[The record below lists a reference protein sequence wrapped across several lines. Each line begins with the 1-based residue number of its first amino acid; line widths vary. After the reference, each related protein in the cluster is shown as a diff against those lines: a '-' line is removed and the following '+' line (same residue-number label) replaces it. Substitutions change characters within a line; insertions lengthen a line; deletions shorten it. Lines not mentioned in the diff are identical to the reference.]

1 MIHGDW
7 GHIRAF
13 ALSWPICGKH
23 ALFLCFV
30 CDLSDDPAAGP
41 NAVCR
46 MVAVPGGC
54 RTLSHL
60 YFQRKAKRL
69 RCSRPGMGNGKR
81 SPEIHH
87 EVSLEAGASSFGVYC
102 HSCRLHQER
111 RCSVNLLQ
119 YHVLSRSTAITKRLV
134 DMSDVEIGELLN
146 VVRTTGFRHR
156 KSALAKIKQYLEGKA
171 DDEHR

>member
-1 MIHGDW
+1 MIHGNG

-23 ALFLCFV
+23 SLFSRFV
-30 CDLSDDPAAGP
+30 CGLSDDTAASP
-41 NAVCR
+41 DAVCR
-46 MVAVPGGC
+46 MVAVPGSC

-60 YFQRKAKRL
+60 HFQRETQRL
-69 RCSRPGMGNGKR
+69 RCSRPGMGNEKR
-81 SPEIHH
+81 SAEIHY

-119 YHVLSRSTAITKRLV
+119 YHVLRDAR
-134 DMSDVEIGELLN
+134 N
-146 VVRTTGFRHR
+146 NRHTG
-156 KSALAKIKQYLEGKA
+156 
-171 DDEHR
+171 